1 MLSLGWAE
9 NGKKQLLKQLQK
21 HPEQCAS
28 SASPSDD
35 GLAGGRGGG
44 SILPGEGTK
53 PKPQVP
59 SIEVEKLAPQL
70 CFIHKNVLKA
80 RKCDSHQVRH

>member
-1 MLSLGWAE
+1 MLSLDWAK

-28 SASPSDD
+28 PASPSDD
-35 GLAGGRGGG
+35 RLGGG

-59 SIEVEKLAPQL
+59 SIEVEKLPPQL
-70 CFIHKNVLKA
+70 CFIHKNILKA

>member
-1 MLSLGWAE
+1 MLSLDWAE

-21 HPEQCAS
+21 HPEQCVS

-35 GLAGGRGGG
+35 GLGGG
-44 SILPGEGTK
+44 GQFYQEKEQNQNLK
-53 PKPQVP
+53 FL
-59 SIEVEKLAPQL
+59 SIEVEKLPPQL